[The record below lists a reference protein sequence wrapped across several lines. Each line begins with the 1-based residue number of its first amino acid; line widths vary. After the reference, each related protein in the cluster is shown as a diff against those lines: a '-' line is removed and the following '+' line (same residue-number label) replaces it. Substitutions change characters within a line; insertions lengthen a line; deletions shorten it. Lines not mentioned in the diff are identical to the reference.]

1 MLHNLIGLIWFAIL
15 YPVGADAAA
24 DPLLVV
30 LVLVASRDVAL
41 RASSAVSGRY
51 VGCIKHS
58 EKESYV
64 HVGQFAAVG
73 NLPVVEL
80 FVETVKS
87 LLRIGI

>member
-1 MLHNLIGLIWFAIL
+1 MSSRCGRSGG
-15 YPVGADAAA
+15 PKQD
-24 DPLLVV
+24 V

-51 VGCIKHS
+51 VGRIKHS